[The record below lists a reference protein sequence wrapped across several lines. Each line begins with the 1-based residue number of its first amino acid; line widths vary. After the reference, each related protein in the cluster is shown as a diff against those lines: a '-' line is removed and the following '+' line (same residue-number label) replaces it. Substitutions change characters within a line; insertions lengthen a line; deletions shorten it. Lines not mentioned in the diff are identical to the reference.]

1 MSVRVSGGG
10 GGGGTGKTPTDCV
23 SAKEINPPRML
34 SPAGVPRDRY
44 DAANAISKY
53 AVAAP
58 ARFFFWG
65 GDICPPF
72 LGHVSSNLTLII
84 IIIIKFA

>member
-23 SAKEINPPRML
+23 SATEINPPRML

-58 ARFFFWG
+58 ARFLG
-65 GDICPPF
+65 GHLPPF